1 MPDHWVT
8 TDDGGYL
15 RLVCAKGTLLPA
27 RSLRMAK
34 ANRATLAQVGLSRS
48 ILQRGLKRDSEGL
61 RVNLASAKRPKLK
74 PSSVPGAAG
83 RKRRAA
89 AAKKGEGGEEEG
101 DEEEDEEEDE
111 DEDAADDDDADDAS
125 YQVDR
130 LMATRRQQGGRRQF
144 LVR

>member
-1 MPDHWVT
+1 MPDQWVT

-48 ILQRGLKRDSEGL
+48 ISQRGLKRDSEGL

-74 PSSVPGAAG
+74 PSSVLGAAG

-89 AAKKGEGGEEEG
+89 AAKKGEGG
-101 DEEEDEEEDE
+101 DEEEDEEEEE
-111 DEDAADDDDADDAS
+111 DEDAADDEDADDAS

>member
-1 MPDHWVT
+1 MPDQWVT

-61 RVNLASAKRPKLK
+61 RVTLASAKRSKLK
-74 PSSVPGAAG
+74 PSSVLGAAG

-89 AAKKGEGGEEEG
+89 AAKEGEEG
-101 DEEEDEEEDE
+101 EDE
-111 DEDAADDDDADDAS
+111 DEDDDDDKDGDDEDADDAS

>member
-1 MPDHWVT
+1 MPDHWLT

-74 PSSVPGAAG
+74 PSSVLGAAG

-89 AAKKGEGGEEEG
+89 AAKKGEGG
-101 DEEEDEEEDE
+101 DEEEDEEEEDE
-111 DEDAADDDDADDAS
+111 DEDAAADDDDADDAS